1 MKAHSEKVAFID
13 SGFHAFE
20 RTDSEFPFYWHY
32 HPEFE
37 LTLIVDS
44 YGQRL
49 VGDSIADYRTGDL
62 VLLGRTCRTVGARVP
77 SSLARRGSIAP
88 LSCNFVM
95 IFWVNSC
102 SHSRK

>member
-1 MKAHSEKVAFID
+1 MKAHFEKVPFAD

-20 RTDSEFPFYWHY
+20 RVDSEFPFYWHY

-49 VGDSIADYRTGDL
+49 VGDSIADYRPGDL
-62 VLLGRTCRTVGARVP
+62 VLLGPNSTAQLAFGTHQVSRTACSPRHCGAISP
-77 SSLARRGSIAP
+77 
-88 LSCNFVM
+88 
-95 IFWVNSC
+95 
-102 SHSRK
+102 